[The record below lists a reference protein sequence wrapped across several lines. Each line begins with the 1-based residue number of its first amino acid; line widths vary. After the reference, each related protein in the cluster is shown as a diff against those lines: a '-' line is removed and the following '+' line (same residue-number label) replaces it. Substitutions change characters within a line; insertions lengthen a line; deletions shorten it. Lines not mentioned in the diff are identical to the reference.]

1 MLPDPSY
8 QLRRDS
14 GVKGTPGLVCEDIY
28 GGSSGHWLSSGV
40 GRACIASSMDPD
52 LRRDDNMDPDLR
64 RDDYMD
70 PVLRR
75 DDYMDPVLRRDDYM
89 APDLRRDDY
98 MDPDLR
104 RDDCMDPDLRR
115 DDYMDPDLRRDDYM
129 DPDLR
134 RDDYWIPSFGG
145 MTRPS
150 LRNPVLHR
158 HQPRAGSAS
167 RALFPGHV
175 GVERLLLIRRQDI
188 SDFRELRV
196 VDFRCAVLCL
206 LLRRLY
212 GSCVFG
218 VDRLHAGLL

>member
-1 MLPDPSY
+1 M
-8 QLRRDS
+8 
-14 GVKGTPGLVCEDIY
+14 TT
-28 GGSSGHWLSSGV
+28 
-40 GRACIASSMDPD
+40 
-52 LRRDDNMDPDLR
+52 
-64 RDDYMD
+64 
-70 PVLRR
+70 
-75 DDYMDPVLRRDDYM
+75 
-89 APDLRRDDY
+89 
-98 MDPDLR
+98 
-104 RDDCMDPDLRR
+104 
-115 DDYMDPDLRRDDYM
+115 
-129 DPDLR
+129 
-134 RDDYWIPSFGG
+134 WIPTCGGMTTWIPTCGG

-150 LRNPVLHR
+150 LRNPDLHR
-158 HQPRAGSAS
+158 HQPRAGSAF

>member
-70 PVLRR
+70 P
-75 DDYMDPVLRRDDYM
+75 
-89 APDLRRDDY
+89 
-98 MDPDLR
+98 
-104 RDDCMDPDLRR
+104 
-115 DDYMDPDLRRDDYM
+115 
-129 DPDLR
+129 DLR
-134 RDDYWIPSFGG
+134 RDDYWIPSFGV

-150 LRNPVLHR
+150 LRNPDLHR
-158 HQPRAGSAS
+158 HQPRAGSAF

>member
-70 PVLRR
+70 P
-75 DDYMDPVLRRDDYM
+75 
-89 APDLRRDDY
+89 DLRRDDY

-104 RDDCMDPDLRR
+104 RDDSVDYRFQLYNARLPVHPPTVALQRLRR
-115 DDYMDPDLRRDDYM
+115 HSTSRDDGGV
-129 DPDLR
+129 R
-134 RDDYWIPSFGG
+134 RMRHHRTGNLGESVHRGG
-145 MTRPS
+145 THYGPPYRPGG
-150 LRNPVLHR
+150 RRGHR
-158 HQPRAGSAS
+158 CG
-167 RALFPGHV
+167 
-175 GVERLLLIRRQDI
+175 IRSERQDARI
-188 SDFRELRV
+188 RFRDHWLAKR
-196 VDFRCAVLCL
+196 
-206 LLRRLY
+206 
-212 GSCVFG
+212 
-218 VDRLHAGLL
+218 

>member
-52 LRRDDNMDPDLR
+52 LRRDD
-64 RDDYMD
+64 Y
-70 PVLRR
+70 
-75 DDYMDPVLRRDDYM
+75 
-89 APDLRRDDY
+89 
-98 MDPDLR
+98 
-104 RDDCMDPDLRR
+104 MDPDLRR

-129 DPDLR
+129 DRDLR
-134 RDDYWIPSFGG
+134 RDDYGIPTFGG

-150 LRNPVLHR
+150 LRNPDLHR
-158 HQPRAGSAS
+158 HQPCAGSAF

-206 LLRRLY
+206 LLRCLY
-212 GSCVFG
+212 GSCVSG